1 MSGTLYGL
9 GVGPGDPDLITVRA
23 RNILATVPVIAYPAP
38 QGGESLVRAI
48 ADPWVPTGRIEIVIA
63 TPMVAERFPA
73 QDVYDRHAEE
83 ISAYL
88 QSGRDVAV
96 LCEGDPMFYGSFMYI
111 FERLGGRHRTVVV
124 PGVSSLAAVAAAA
137 GTPLVSRNEVLTII
151 PAPLPEADLA
161 RLLAASNAASI
172 MKVGRHLGKVRRV
185 LRGLGYED
193 DAWYVERATM
203 ANERVLPLRQ
213 VADAEAPYFS
223 MIMVR
228 RPGKQSHHGE
238 RRESVTAAKRSVEAA
253 QTLAPGAALIALTA
267 GGGAMARRLM
277 AILPGSRVH
286 GLAGRVDAADVVFAD
301 AGQHL
306 RMLFTEGRPLV
317 GICAAGIL
325 IRALALVLGDK
336 RHEPPVLA
344 VAEDASVVV
353 PLLGGHRGANAIAR
367 AIADATGAVAAVT
380 TGGDLR
386 YGLALDDP
394 PPGWRVANPPAAKAV
409 AAALLAGEPV
419 ALLQEAGDAEWLL
432 RSGAPFAARGAVG
445 GPDGEMCVHVTDR
458 AVAAGESAL
467 VLHPPVLAVG
477 VGCERGASPAD
488 LVALVGTA
496 LRQAGLAPASVACVA
511 SIDVKADEAAVHILA
526 EHLKVPARFFP
537 AAELEAQAPRL
548 RNPSDAVFRAVG
560 CHGVAE
566 GAALAAA
573 GGDSRL

>member
-9 GVGPGDPDLITVRA
+9 GVGPGDPDLITVKA

-48 ADPWVPTGRIEIVIA
+48 ADPWVPAGRIEIVIA
-63 TPMVAERFPA
+63 TPMVPKRFPA

-88 QSGRDVAV
+88 ESGRDVAV

-137 GTPLVSRNEVLTII
+137 GTPLVGRNEVLTII

-161 RLLAASNAASI
+161 RLLAASDAASI

-185 LRGLGYED
+185 LRDLGYED

-223 MIMVR
+223 MILVR

-238 RRESVTAAKRSVEAA
+238 RRESVTAAKGSVEAA

-325 IRALALVLGDK
+325 IRALAPVLGDK

-353 PLLGGHRGANAIAR
+353 PLL
-367 AIADATGAVAAVT
+367 
-380 TGGDLR
+380 
-386 YGLALDDP
+386 
-394 PPGWRVANPPAAKAV
+394 
-409 AAALLAGEPV
+409 
-419 ALLQEAGDAEWLL
+419 
-432 RSGAPFAARGAVG
+432 
-445 GPDGEMCVHVTDR
+445 
-458 AVAAGESAL
+458 
-467 VLHPPVLAVG
+467 
-477 VGCERGASPAD
+477 
-488 LVALVGTA
+488 
-496 LRQAGLAPASVACVA
+496 
-511 SIDVKADEAAVHILA
+511 
-526 EHLKVPARFFP
+526 
-537 AAELEAQAPRL
+537 
-548 RNPSDAVFRAVG
+548 
-560 CHGVAE
+560 
-566 GAALAAA
+566 
-573 GGDSRL
+573 